1 MAATKRRATKAELT
15 AQADERLRIANEEA
29 ARQESAE
36 QFAIAYQRHAIA
48 VSELKQREAELKR
61 AQNALAEHWPAADS
75 ATDGAGYL
83 ATDRG
88 TICRAVKRSFELTA
102 EPAELV
108 EFAMKH
114 GLSITEPRPASVA
127 PATIRA
133 AALRGIDVSS
143 VAAETVSHVYSL
155 N

>member
-1 MAATKRRATKAELT
+1 MTTRTKRPTKAELT
-15 AQADERLRIANEEA
+15 AQADARLRAANEEA

-36 QFAIAYQRHAIA
+36 NFAIAYQRHALA
-48 VSELKQREAELKR
+48 AAELRQREADLKK
-61 AQNALAEHWPAADS
+61 AQTALESHWPADAQ
-75 ATDGAGYL
+75 TL

-88 TICRAVKRSFELTA
+88 TICRAEKRSFETTA
-102 EPAELV
+102 EPKQLV
-108 EFAMKH
+108 EFAQKH
-114 GLSITEPRPASVA
+114 GLSTTDPKPASVA

>member
-1 MAATKRRATKAELT
+1 MTTRTKRPTKAELT
-15 AQADERLRIANEEA
+15 AQADERLRLANEEA
-29 ARQESAE
+29 ARQEAAE
-36 QFAIAYQRHAIA
+36 NFAIAYQRHAMA
-48 VSELKQREAELKR
+48 AAELRQREADLRK
-61 AQNALAEHWPAADS
+61 AQDALAKHWPADAQ
-75 ATDGAGYL
+75 TL

-88 TICRAVKRSFELTA
+88 TITRAEKRSFETTA
-102 EPAELV
+102 EPKQLV

-114 GLSITEPRPASVA
+114 GLSTTEPKPASVA

-143 VAAETVSHVYSL
+143 VATETVSHVFSL

>member
-1 MAATKRRATKAELT
+1 MTTRTKRPTKAELT
-15 AQADERLRIANEEA
+15 AQADARLRAANEEA

-36 QFAIAYQRHAIA
+36 AFAVAYQRHALA
-48 VSELKQREAELKR
+48 AAELKQREAELKR
-61 AQNALAEHWPAADS
+61 AQDALAKHWPGDAQ
-75 ATDGAGYL
+75 TL

-88 TICRAVKRSFELTA
+88 TIVRAEKRSFETTA
-102 EPAELV
+102 EPEQLV
-108 EFAMKH
+108 QFAQKH
-114 GLSITEPRPASVA
+114 GLSTTEPRPASVA

-143 VAAETVSHVYSL
+143 VATETVSHVFSL

>member
-1 MAATKRRATKAELT
+1 MTSRTKRPTKAELT
-15 AQADERLRIANEEA
+15 AQADARLRAANQEA
-29 ARQESAE
+29 ARETAAE
-36 QFAIAYQRHAIA
+36 EFAIAYQRHALA
-48 VSELKQREAELKR
+48 MSELRQRENDLKK
-61 AQNALAEHWPAADS
+61 AQATLAEHWPTADS

-83 ATDRG
+83 TTDRG

-102 EPAELV
+102 EPSELV
-108 EFAMKH
+108 EFAQKH
-114 GLSITEPRPASVA
+114 GLSTTEPRPASVA

-133 AALRGIDVSS
+133 AALRGVDVSS

>member
-1 MAATKRRATKAELT
+1 MTSRTKRPTKAELT
-15 AQADERLRIANEEA
+15 AQADARLRAANEEA

-36 QFAIAYQRHAIA
+36 AFALAYQRHALA
-48 VSELKQREAELKR
+48 AAELRQRENDLKK
-61 AQNALAEHWPAADS
+61 AQDALALHWPGDAQ
-75 ATDGAGYL
+75 TL

-88 TICRAVKRSFELTA
+88 TIVRAEKRSFELTA

-108 EFAMKH
+108 EFAQRH
-114 GLSITEPRPASVA
+114 GLNTTEPRPASVA

-133 AALRGIDVSS
+133 AALRGVDVSS

>member
-1 MAATKRRATKAELT
+1 MTTRTKRPTKAELT
-15 AQADERLRIANEEA
+15 AQADARLRAANEEA
-29 ARQESAE
+29 AREEAAES
-36 QFAIAYQRHAIA
+36 FAVAYQRHALA

-61 AQNALAEHWPAADS
+61 AQNALAEHWPPTAQ
-75 ATDGAGYL
+75 TL

-88 TICRAVKRSFELTA
+88 TIVRSEKRSFETTA

-108 EFAMKH
+108 QFAQKH
-114 GLSITEPRPASVA
+114 GLSTTEPKPASVA

-143 VAAETVSHVYSL
+143 VAAETVSHVFSL